1 MKHMY
6 KLLVSLILLA
16 FISGCRKD
24 DVSSNSHNT
33 TPYPITIP
41 EGFPPMVIPPD
52 NPLTVEGVE
61 LGHHLFFDPIM
72 SSNGLSCAS
81 CHHVDKSY
89 SSAYHINPL
98 GDTVSIMPHVN
109 LGFKRNFS
117 WTGRFSTTE
126 QVCMGDFEPE
136 FFNTNMD
143 TLRHRLTNS
152 PKYQNMFFRAFSDNG
167 FSNMSDMELKTYIVK
182 SIGQYLRTLISS
194 DSRFDKY
201 LRHEIN
207 LTQMEFT
214 GMALFYTED
223 GDCYHCHEAP
233 LMTSNMIT
241 NNGLD
246 SVPVGYDRGL
256 YNFTGAIKDDGK
268 FLTPTL
274 RNIELTA
281 PYMHDGRFKTLEE
294 VVEFY
299 NSGVHQSSPNIDP
312 VMLKPGK
319 EFGLMLTPYEKQCL
333 VEFLKSFTDTTFI
346 NNPAFQN
353 PL

>member
-1 MKHMY
+1 MKT
-6 KLLVSLILLA
+6 KLLLFVLLVGLIY
-16 FISGCRKD
+16 SCKKD
-24 DVSSNSHNT
+24 LDNQDGHQT
-33 TPYPITIP
+33 TPLSLTVP
-41 EGFPPMVIPPD
+41 EGFPPLIIPAD

-143 TLRHRLTNS
+143 TLRRRLSNS
-152 PKYQNMFFRAFSDNG
+152 SKYQNMFFRSFGDNNFSA
-167 FSNMSDMELKTYIVK
+167 MSDIELKNYIVK
-182 SIGQYLRTLISS
+182 SIGQYLRTMISFN
-194 DSRFDKY
+194 SRFDQY

-207 LTQMEFT
+207 LSQEEFT
-214 GMALFYTED
+214 GMAIFYTEQ
-223 GDCYHCHEAP
+223 GDCFHCHDAP
-233 LMTSNMIT
+233 LMTSNMVT

-246 SVPVGYDRGL
+246 SLPVGYDRGL
-256 YNFTGAIKDDGK
+256 YNFTGAVKDDGK
-268 FLTPTL
+268 FLIPTL

-299 NSGVHQSSPNIDP
+299 NSGVHQNSPNIDP
-312 VMLKPGK
+312 IMTKSAK
-319 EFGLMLTPYEKQCL
+319 AFGLMLTPYEKQCL
-333 VEFLKSFTDTTFI
+333 VKFLKSVTDTTFV
-346 NNPAFQN
+346 NNPAYQN